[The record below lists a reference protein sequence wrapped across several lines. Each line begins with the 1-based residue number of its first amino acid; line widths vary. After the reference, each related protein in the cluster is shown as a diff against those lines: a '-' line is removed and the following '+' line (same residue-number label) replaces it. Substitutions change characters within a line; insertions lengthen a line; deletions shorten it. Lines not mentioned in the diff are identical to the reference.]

1 MDVKKIKFSS
11 NLIQTK
17 IRLEREINELN
28 RLIDENTEDCEH
40 LRVKVTEGTKFS
52 TRCLFC
58 GQKLP
63 GQDEELVIDACG
75 YKCEEYH
82 QGYSEAEK
90 LARLND
96 LRRLTIEYLL
106 VEPEMT
112 REELIEKLN
121 HELEKDEQ
129 KQLKK

>member
-17 IRLEREINELN
+17 IRLERELNEIN
-28 RLIDENTEDCEH
+28 RLIDENTEDCDH
-40 LRVKVTEGTKFS
+40 LRVKVTEGPNSS

-58 GQKLP
+58 GQKLL
-63 GQDEELVIDACG
+63 GQGEELIINACG

-82 QGYSEAEK
+82 KGYGQVEK

-106 VEPEMT
+106 VEPELT

-121 HELEKDEQ
+121 KELEKDEQ